1 MESYKVQSSMF
12 SAGMGFNYVF
22 ETENSWDSAFYN
34 NLESEKEVSM
44 EIFCPNYSA
53 NSNVC
58 YAEEVSA
65 YNENFDQVTG

>member
-1 MESYKVQSSMF
+1 MY

-44 EIFCPNYSA
+44 EIFCPNYSGDA
-53 NSNVC
+53 NVC
-58 YAEEVSA
+58 YAEEA
-65 YNENFDQVTG
+65 HP